1 MLRQNNKMKAI
12 IIASGNIIKKE
23 IFDEI
28 YSEGDFIICADGG
41 LNYLDILNVK
51 PNLIVGDFDSVD
63 LSLLEKYKNIETKKY
78 PAEKNYT
85 DMEIA
90 IEEAI
95 ICGYNEITIFGATG
109 TRLDHTMANILLI
122 ERYLKKNINITIVD
136 NNNYISILNKDI
148 VINKKEGYY
157 VSIVPISECIDGIT
171 LKGMKYPLLDV
182 KVDRGSTLCI
192 SNEIIANKAEISIRT
207 GVGILFISKDV

>member
-1 MLRQNNKMKAI
+1 MKAI

-28 YSEGDFIICADGG
+28 YSESDFIICADGG
-41 LNYLDILNVK
+41 LNYLDSLNVK
-51 PNLIVGDFDSVD
+51 PNLIVGDFDSANIN
-63 LSLLEKYKNIETKKY
+63 LLEKYKNVEIKKY
-78 PAEKNYT
+78 PAEKNFT
-85 DMEIA
+85 DTEIA

-95 ICGYNEITIFGATG
+95 ACGFNEITIFGATG

-122 ERYLKKNINITIVD
+122 ERYIKNGISIRIVD

-148 VINKKEGYY
+148 TINKKEGYFL
-157 VSIVPISECIDGIT
+157 SIIPISEYIDGIT

-182 KVDRGSTLCI
+182 KVNRGSTLCV
-192 SNEIIANKAEISIRT
+192 SNEIIAESAEINIKN
-207 GVGILFISKDV
+207 GMGILFLSKDK

>member
-1 MLRQNNKMKAI
+1 MKAI
-12 IIASGNIIKKE
+12 IIASGSIVKRE

-28 YSEGDFIICADGG
+28 YTKNDYIICADGG
-41 LNYLDILNVK
+41 LNYLDSLNIK

-63 LSLLEKYKNIETKKY
+63 ISLLEKYKNVTIKRY
-78 PAEKNYT
+78 PAEKNFT
-85 DMEIA
+85 DTEIA

-95 ICGYNEITIFGATG
+95 ASGYDEITIIGATG

-122 ERYLKKNINITIVD
+122 ERYIKIGISIRIVD
-136 NNNYISILNKDI
+136 NNNYISILNKDTI
-148 VINKKEGYY
+148 INKKEGYFL
-157 VSIVPISECIDGIT
+157 SIVPITDSIDGIT

-192 SNEIIANKAEISIRT
+192 SNEIIANKAEISIKT

>member
-1 MLRQNNKMKAI
+1 MKAI
-12 IIASGNIIKKE
+12 IIASGNVIKKE
-23 IFDEI
+23 IFNEI
-28 YSEGDFIICADGG
+28 YSESDFIICADGG
-41 LNYLDILNVK
+41 LNYLDSLNAK

-63 LSLLEKYKNIETKKY
+63 INFLDKYKNVTTKKY
-78 PAEKNYT
+78 PKEKNYT
-85 DMEIA
+85 DTEIA

-95 ICGYNEITIFGATG
+95 AYGYNEITIFGATG

-122 ERYLKKNINITIVD
+122 ERYIKNNISIRIVD

-148 VINKKEGYY
+148 TINKKEGYY
-157 VSIVPISECIDGIT
+157 VSIVPISEYIDGIT

-192 SNEIIANKAEISIRT
+192 SNEIIADKAEIFIKN
-207 GVGILFISKDV
+207 GIGIIFVSKDF